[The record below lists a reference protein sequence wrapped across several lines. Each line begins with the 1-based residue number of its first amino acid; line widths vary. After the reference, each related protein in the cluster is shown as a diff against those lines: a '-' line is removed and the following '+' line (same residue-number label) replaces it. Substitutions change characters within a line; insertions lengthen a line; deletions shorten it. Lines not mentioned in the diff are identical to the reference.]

1 MKVLS
6 VLLLLFLGVFAD
18 TENNE
23 VSSELEISTIS
34 KPDDCDK
41 VSKRGDMLTMHYRG
55 TLDDGTEFDSRSVFL
70 DQDTIEW
77 NGFC

>member
-1 MKVLS
+1 MKILS
-6 VLLLLFLGVFAD
+6 VSLLLFLGVSAD

-55 TLDDGTEFDSRSVFL
+55 TLDDGTEFDSRSVFV
-70 DQDTIEW
+70 DQETIERKE
-77 NGFC
+77 FY